1 MLMRWW
7 MLALVNKKTNHVITG
22 LGLKGAGNEF
32 GHVASNSIN
41 PASIKKPPKYSVSR
55 LIGTLWLMNT
65 LICLAGDAQRC
76 THGERAGTLQIWNS
90 SWPCTLYPLHLKFN
104 YKKAFSWVLWVILA
118 NYWICGYA
126 GNPWICRQ
134 LIKVASSLGTPKA
147 QPVSEMRAVGSKSFN
162 LGG

>member
-1 MLMRWW
+1 

-76 THGERAGTLQIWNS
+76 THGERAGTLQIWS
-90 SWPCTLYPLHLKFN
+90 S
-104 YKKAFSWVLWVILA
+104 S
-118 NYWICGYA
+118 
-126 GNPWICRQ
+126 
-134 LIKVASSLGTPKA
+134 
-147 QPVSEMRAVGSKSFN
+147 
-162 LGG
+162 